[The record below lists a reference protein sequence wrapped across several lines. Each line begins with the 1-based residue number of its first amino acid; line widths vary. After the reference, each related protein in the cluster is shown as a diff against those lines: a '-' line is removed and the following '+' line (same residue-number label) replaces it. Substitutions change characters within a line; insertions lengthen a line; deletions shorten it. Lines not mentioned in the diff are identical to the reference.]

1 MLRTP
6 RTCRTIV
13 AGFSVAVLATAC
25 GGDGGG
31 TNADG
36 EWEPERPI
44 DLIAP
49 ADTGGGWDMLARTT
63 ARVLEENDMVDSIQ
77 VENQPGAG
85 GAIAW
90 AGIANTP
97 DDAHRL
103 FVTSPPIILVPL
115 SGESEYTYDD
125 FTPLSALAT
134 EYMTYVVPEDSEL
147 ETFQDL
153 VDAIDDDPEAIS
165 IGGGSAPGSMDHVAL
180 AGAVHAAGGEA
191 TDVNYIP
198 HDGGGEAITSM
209 IGGHLEAVVTGVGEA
224 IPMVDAGEARML
236 AVSAPETLDDHPD
249 VPTLNDEGIDYTFD
263 IWRGVMGPPDITDE
277 QVEYYEDLFSEMVES
292 DAWQEERENLGWE
305 DSYMNS
311 ADFGAFLDEVHE
323 DSLEIL
329 DEVGLVN
336 EQD

>member
-1 MLRTP
+1 MLRSP

-13 AGFSVAVLATAC
+13 AGFSVALLATAC
-25 GGDGGG
+25 GGEGGQ

-44 DLIAP
+44 ELIAP

-77 VENQPGAG
+77 VENEPGAG

-90 AGIANTP
+90 AGIAATP

-115 SGESEYTYDD
+115 SGESEYSYDD
-125 FTPLSALAT
+125 FTPLAALAT
-134 EYMTYVVPEDSEL
+134 DYMAYIVPEDSEL

-153 VDAIDDDPEAIS
+153 VDAIDDDPTSIS

-180 AGAVHAAGGEA
+180 AGAVHAAAGEA

-198 HDGGGEAITSM
+198 HDGGGEAMTAM
-209 IGGHLEAVVTGVGEA
+209 VGGHVDAAVTGVAEA
-224 IPMVDAGEARML
+224 SAMVEAGEARML
-236 AVSAPETLDDHPD
+236 ATSAPEPPEGAPD
-249 VPTLNDEGIDYTFD
+249 TPTLTDEGIDYTFD
-263 IWRGVMGPPDITDE
+263 IWRGVMGPPDISDE
-277 QVEYYEDLFSEMVES
+277 QVEYYEQLFAEMVET
-292 DAWQEERENLGWE
+292 DGWQEERENLGWE
-305 DSYMNS
+305 DSYMDS
-311 ADFGAFLDEVHE
+311 AEFGAFLDEVHE

-329 DEVGLVN
+329 NEVGLVN
-336 EQD
+336 GED